1 MKRSSYIRCGGNILE
16 AEIQTVARIAKLIFD
31 ASLATVPRPT
41 DVVAFIRKHVYKPE
55 YRTEETRVGA
65 VA

>member
-1 MKRSSYIRCGGNILE
+1 VKYSRG
-16 AEIQTVARIAKLIFD
+16 EIQTVARIAKLIFD

>member
-1 MKRSSYIRCGGNILE
+1 MLE

-31 ASLATVPRPT
+31 SSLAAVPRPT

-55 YRTEETRVGA
+55 YRTGETRVGA